1 MNTMIPQPVSGGSD
15 GVGRPVGGRMR
26 RPGTSRLARALR
38 AWCVTVVSTVTLLTG
53 VRPAGADA
61 ATLEL
66 GTATIAELQ
75 AAIDAGALSS
85 EKLVQLYLARIEA
98 YDRKGPK
105 LNSVITAN
113 PKALE
118 EARALDAER
127 LSKGRR
133 SPMHG
138 IPVVIKDL
146 IDFAGL
152 PTSAGFKPFGNPV
165 PERDAGVVARL
176 RAAGAVIIAKVA
188 TVNWFGADAF
198 GPTHPIGMTLN
209 PYHAE
214 YQTGGSS
221 NGTGAAIAAWFATV
235 GVGTDTGGSVQNP
248 AAYCSLA
255 GMVATQGLVTRT
267 GIVPRGPTQDRA
279 GPMARNIEDMAVLL
293 AVMAGWDSEDLDTYA
308 GIGRFPK
315 PEWVSTLPGQTVS
328 GRRIGVLREMVSV
341 DPADAPAKGV
351 FEEFLADLKKAG
363 AQLVDPVL
371 TGTDLR
377 VQSSS
382 AISGVA
388 DYELITAGNVYLA
401 RLGPNRPYKTME
413 EFITKVGPEK
423 FIDRYRKALTLP
435 PADKSPDFEARYRS
449 RRAIR
454 AQVDEL
460 MERHDLD
467 AVITLYRSTPPKATE
482 PSSPPW
488 ASGSLNNLTSTTG
501 LPGVILPGGYTSSN
515 LPVGIQLIGRSFD
528 DLRLLQVAAGVEKAT
543 ARRQSPASTP
553 PLAGET
559 IEFTRTDRN

>member
-1 MNTMIPQPVSGGSD
+1 MNTMNPQTEFGGCEVVGQ
-15 GVGRPVGGRMR
+15 GVGRRMN
-26 RPGTSRLARALR
+26 RPGTPRLARLVR
-38 AWCVTVVSTVTLLTG
+38 AWCVTVGSALALFTAL
-53 VRPAGADA
+53 RPVGANA

-66 GTATIAELQ
+66 GTATMAELQ
-75 AAIDAGALSS
+75 SAIDAGTLSS

-105 LNSVITAN
+105 LNAVITAN

-146 IDFAGL
+146 IDHAGL
-152 PTSAGFKPFGNPV
+152 PTSAGFKPFGNPI

-176 RAAGAVIIAKVA
+176 RAAGAIVIAKVA

-209 PYHAE
+209 PYHAD

-221 NGTGAAIAAWFATV
+221 NGTGASIAAWFASV

-248 AAYCSLA
+248 SAYCSLF

-279 GPMARNIEDMAVLL
+279 GPMARNVEDMAVLL
-293 AVMAGWDSEDLDTYA
+293 AIMAGWDPEDLDTYA

-315 PEWVSTLPGQTVS
+315 LEWVSTLRGQTVS

-377 VQSSS
+377 QQSSS

-388 DYELITAGNVYLA
+388 DYELISAGNVYLT
-401 RLGPNRPYKTME
+401 RLGPNRPYQTME

-423 FIDRYRKALTLP
+423 FIERYRKALTM
-435 PADKSPDFEARYRS
+435 PAPDHSPDFEARYRS

-467 AVITLYRSTPPKATE
+467 AMITLYRSTPPKTTE
-482 PSSPPW
+482 PSSPGP
-488 ASGSLNNLTSTTG
+488 AGSLNNLTSTTG
-501 LPGVILPGGYTSSN
+501 LPGVILPGGYTSSS

-543 ARRQSPASTP
+543 RRRQSPASTP
-553 PLAGET
+553 PLPGET
-559 IEFTRTDRN
+559 IEFTQTAGR